1 MKGGRTALTKEELE
15 QVNGGVQ
22 ISKTGKWGWNSFAV
36 CEKCKGQDFKI
47 LEVHD
52 SRLVIQC
59 KKCGS
64 ITNSYMND

>member
-1 MKGGRTALTKEELE
+1 MKDGKTPLTEKQLE

-22 ISKTGKWGWNSFAV
+22 ISKPGKLGWSSFAA

-52 SRLVIQC
+52 ARLVIQC
-59 KKCGS
+59 KKCGNV
-64 ITNSYMND
+64 TNTYIND